1 MIPILS
7 ASQMREAD
15 ALAVKARGTD
25 SLVAAAGIAV
35 ALEALSMLGS
45 CYGSRV
51 AVLVGPGLNGADGR
65 VAAAWLRS
73 RGAKVDV
80 IETANQP
87 RELRN
92 YALIVDAAPRH
103 EIVTKER

>member
-7 ASQMREAD
+7 ATQMRGAD
-15 ALAVKARGTD
+15 ALAVRAHGSD
-25 SLVAAAGIAV
+25 ALVAAAGTAV
-35 ALEALSMLGS
+35 GLEAQSILGS

-73 RGAKVDV
+73 RGAR
-80 IETANQP
+80 QP
-87 RELRN
+87 PWP
-92 YALIVDAAPRH
+92 AP
-103 EIVTKER
+103 